1 MFSVNDARK
10 RSSYGYHTVTTVT
23 TVTDDRRGT
32 LGQETE
38 VVPRAGSV
46 RAGSGPGHQSPPKPH
61 KPWKPLDG
69 PLVAAPQPDLVQHSQ
84 GVDRLTIA
92 HSIITDF
99 TSASKSSIRRFVITD
114 TMLTNPPVSYDNCV
128 MDPISR

>member
-38 VVPRAGSV
+38 VVPRPGSV
-46 RAGSGPGHQSPPKPH
+46 RAGSG
-61 KPWKPLDG
+61 
-69 PLVAAPQPDLVQHSQ
+69 LVPQKVPSE
-84 GVDRLTIA
+84 G
-92 HSIITDF
+92 S
-99 TSASKSSIRRFVITD
+99 
-114 TMLTNPPVSYDNCV
+114 
-128 MDPISR
+128 

>member
-38 VVPRAGSV
+38 VVPRPGSV

-84 GVDRLTIA
+84 GVDRWVIA
-92 HSIITDF
+92 HSIITDY
-99 TSASKSSIRRFVITD
+99 TRRNCQKTCSKKGQNVVNRHF
-114 TMLTNPPVSYDNCV
+114 YC
-128 MDPISR
+128 